1 MTTLAPMS
9 KSYETT
15 SEVPDRANG
24 VAPAARQSGQLSGG
38 RDAPG
43 LSPRHRRLRLPAVPR
58 LRRPPPGTP
67 AGIEYHELTRKPG
80 AATAR
85 VVCTDYCP
93 ERIEIQEIAD
103 IAAFVPVH
111 RPDWSRVRWIHVE
124 GLQDRDVIR
133 ALAEKYRLHPLAIE
147 DMLDGAHRPKLDD
160 YPGIDELPGRLF
172 VVAGRVQQLEGC
184 LQAEQL
190 SLFLGRNTLLT
201 FEQVA
206 SPAIE
211 EVRRR
216 LQSSRSR
223 LRGNDASFLLYA
235 LLDAVVD
242 RLFPVLDEVSARLEA
257 AEEEVLTRPDPQ
269 SLPAIHRIKRDLV
282 AIRRVAWPMR
292 ELIAELQRE
301 RHECLSEITQ
311 TYFRDLYDQCVQAID
326 LIETYREIASA
337 VAETHVSVVSNRT
350 NEIMKVLTVIGTIF
364 IPLTFLAGIYG
375 MNMPIPENGWRYS
388 YPVFWAV
395 CLGIAGLMLWRF
407 RRGGWL

>member
-1 MTTLAPMS
+1 MSGSSKTTTGAS
-9 KSYETT
+9 
-15 SEVPDRANG
+15 
-24 VAPAARQSGQLSGG
+24 ARVDGQAMPSDPLTAQPVGSDGQARDG
-38 RDAPG
+38 R
-43 LSPRHRRLRLPAVPR
+43 RRRLRLPAVPR

-67 AGIEYHELTRKPG
+67 AGIEYHELTHEPG
-80 AATAR
+80 AAVAR

-93 ERIEIQEIAD
+93 ERVEVQEVTD
-103 IAAFVPVH
+103 IAAFVAVH
-111 RPDWSRVRWIHVE
+111 RPAWSGVRWIHVE
-124 GLQDRDVIR
+124 GLQDRGVIR
-133 ALAEKYRLHPLAIE
+133 ALAEKYQLHPLAIE
-147 DMLDGAHRPKLDD
+147 DMLDGTHRPKLDD
-160 YPGIDELPGRLF
+160 FPGVDELPGRLF
-172 VVAGRVQQLEGC
+172 VVAGRVRPLEGT
-184 LQAEQL
+184 LHAEQL
-190 SLFLGRNTLLT
+190 NLFLGRNTLLS

-206 SPAIE
+206 SPAID

-216 LQSSRSR
+216 LQAPRSR
-223 LRGNDASFLLYA
+223 LRSNDASFLLYA
-235 LLDAVVD
+235 LLDAIVD
-242 RLFPVLDEVSARLEA
+242 RLFPVLDEVSGRLEV

-292 ELIAELQRE
+292 ELIGELQRE
-301 RHECLSEITQ
+301 RHECLSETTQ

-337 VAETHVSVVSNRT
+337 VAETQVSVISNRT

-364 IPLTFLAGIYG
+364 IPLTFLAGVYG